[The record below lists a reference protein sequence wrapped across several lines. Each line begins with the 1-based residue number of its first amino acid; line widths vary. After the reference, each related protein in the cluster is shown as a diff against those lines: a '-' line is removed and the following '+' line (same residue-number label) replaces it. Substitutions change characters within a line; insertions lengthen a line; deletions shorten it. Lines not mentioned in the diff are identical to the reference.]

1 MTSTATSV
9 GDPVGSALDTVLDTT
24 VTAVRS
30 SDLLDRLGAAVDL
43 DTAQRLV
50 GGISLGLGAA
60 AVLAPRAVASGFG
73 VDAAANPALTL
84 LTRFIGIRN
93 ATMGSGLLQAEDEA
107 TVRRA
112 LAAGLAVGAS
122 DVVAV
127 ALAVRSGVLSKKA
140 GAAALLL
147 LGGIAVVG
155 VAGLRD

>member
-1 MTSTATSV
+1 MTS
-9 GDPVGSALDTVLDTT
+9 LDT
-24 VTAVRS
+24 R
-30 SDLLDRLGAAVDL
+30 
-43 DTAQRLV
+43 TAQTAI
-50 GGISLGLGAA
+50 GGLSLGLGLA
-60 AVLAPRAVASGFG
+60 AVAAPRAVASGFG

-84 LTRFIGIRN
+84 LTRFVGVRN

-140 GAAALLL
+140 AAAALLL